1 MAITT
6 ILMHCDTSPSTRG
19 LRRTKF
25 PRPAATGSRLDGRQT
40 QQSSPGRFGN
50 RGRTG
55 QTDERREDQARYRS
69 TGLHDGDPPSDGR
82 SEGPAAMKGATNEL
96 RPVQTTVSGRV
107 LPRFSTM
114 RTIVALCLRE
124 VTTSNGDTAGG
135 YMWSVVSPVIGIIGL
150 SYIFSA
156 GFRTPPLGENFAIFY
171 ATGLLPFT
179 MFRSVCGRVEFSIR
193 ASRQLLNYPRVTVFD
208 VLISKFIMATITQ
221 AAISALVLA
230 FILYFYQPDTTFHI
244 VQILQSF
251 IVAAL
256 MGFGF
261 GVMNC
266 AVKTK
271 LPLWEMLWNFVS
283 KPLLLV
289 SGVIILVESLPRP
302 YSEWL
307 LWNPL
312 VHITGRMREAFYVD
326 YVGSYTD
333 LRFPLE
339 IALVSAFIGMAGIK
353 LFARELL
360 DT

>member
-1 MAITT
+1 ME
-6 ILMHCDTSPSTRG
+6 S
-19 LRRTKF
+19 
-25 PRPAATGSRLDGRQT
+25 
-40 QQSSPGRFGN
+40 
-50 RGRTG
+50 
-55 QTDERREDQARYRS
+55 AR
-69 TGLHDGDPPSDGR
+69 
-82 SEGPAAMKGATNEL
+82 EL
-96 RPVQTTVSGRV
+96 RPVQTTVGGRV
-107 LPRFSTM
+107 LPRFSTL
-114 RTIVALCLRE
+114 RTVVALCLRE

-135 YMWSVVSPVIGIIGL
+135 YLWSVVSPVIGIIGL
-150 SYIFSA
+150 TYIFSA
-156 GFRTPPLGENFAIFY
+156 GFRTPPLGENFAVFY

-179 MFRSVCGRVEFSIR
+179 MFRSVCARVEFSIR
-193 ASRQLLNYPRVTVFD
+193 SSRNLLNFPRVTIFD
-208 VLISKFIMATITQ
+208 VLISKFIMALITQ
-221 AAISALVLA
+221 AAISVIVLSY
-230 FILYFYQPDTTFHI
+230 ILYVFRPDTTFHI
-244 VQILQSF
+244 MQVLQSF
-251 IVAAL
+251 SVAAL
-256 MGFGF
+256 LGFGI

-271 LPLWEMLWNFVS
+271 FPLWEMVWNFVS
-283 KPLLLV
+283 RPLLLI

-339 IALVSAFIGMAGIK
+339 LALISTFIGLAGIR

>member
-1 MAITT
+1 MEGAAE
-6 ILMHCDTSPSTRG
+6 
-19 LRRTKF
+19 LR
-25 PRPAATGSRLDGRQT
+25 
-40 QQSSPGRFGN
+40 SS
-50 RGRTG
+50 
-55 QTDERREDQARYRS
+55 
-69 TGLHDGDPPSDGR
+69 
-82 SEGPAAMKGATNEL
+82 KL
-96 RPVQTTVSGRV
+96 RPVRTTVSGRV
-107 LPRFSTM
+107 LPRFSTL
-114 RTIVALCLRE
+114 RTIVAMSLRE

-135 YMWSVVSPVIGIIGL
+135 YLWSVISPVIGIIGL

-179 MFRSVCGRVEFSIR
+179 MFRSVSARVEHSIR
-193 ASRQLLNYPRVTVFD
+193 ASRNLLNFPRVTIFD
-208 VLISKFIMATITQ
+208 VLISKFIMAVMTQ
-221 AAISALVLA
+221 AAISVLVLG

-244 VQILQSF
+244 VQILQAFS
-251 IVAAL
+251 VAAL
-256 MGFGF
+256 LGFGF

-266 AVKTK
+266 AIKTK
-271 LPLWEMLWNFVS
+271 FPLWEVIWNFVNR
-283 KPLLLV
+283 PLMLI

-307 LWNPL
+307 MWNPL
-312 VHITGRMREAFYVD
+312 VHITGRLREAFYVD

-339 IALVSAFIGMAGIK
+339 LALVTAFIGLAGVK